1 MILKDKILI
10 TSGYNFEGYHIVD
23 YLGICSGECA
33 LGTGF
38 LSSLGAGF
46 ADFLGTKS
54 TLYSG
59 KLKEAKDYAMNQLI
73 EQAKSVNG
81 NAIIGLDIDYTTF
94 SADIMGV
101 IASGTVVKIQKVNSP
116 ENSKLI
122 PIKATN
128 KNLPFRATSISVK
141 DLSDKPSI
149 SIDIYCPIKDNI
161 LGIIADVRLNTIF
174 NDSYQINYVDF
185 IGFAEAK
192 KNHLVGDSVSLD
204 IPNAILRSASSADV
218 VVRKYII
225 NDNIIELDVSETNTA
240 FEDIS
245 VQDEEND
252 FSIDDF
258 IYNVESFDS
267 AIEISKFIREYLDAN
282 PGILD
287 PTIMEEV
294 EKIAYI
300 ERLYG
305 NRKETCIDKIRGF
318 LQNK

>member
-1 MILKDKILI
+1 MKDKILI

-23 YLGICSGECA
+23 YLGVYSGECA

-38 LSSLGAGF
+38 LSSLGASF

-73 EQAKSVNG
+73 EQAKNVNG

-101 IASGTVVKIQKVNSP
+101 IASGTVVKIQEIDSP

-128 KNLPFRATSISVK
+128 RNLPFRATSISVK
-141 DLSDKPSI
+141 GFSDKSSI
-149 SIDIYCPIKDNI
+149 SIDIYCPTEDNI

-174 NDSYQINYVDF
+174 NDSHQINYVDF
-185 IGFAEAK
+185 IGFSETK
-192 KNHLVGDSVSLD
+192 KNHLAGDSVSLD

-225 NDNIIELDVSETNTA
+225 NNNVIELDVSKTDTA
-240 FEDIS
+240 FEEVSI
-245 VQDEEND
+245 QDEEDD

-258 IYNVESFDS
+258 IYNIESFDS
-267 AIEISKFIREYLDAN
+267 AIEISKFVKEYLDTN

-305 NRKETCIDKIRGF
+305 NRKEVCVDKIRSF
-318 LQNK
+318 LQNE